1 MSIFEAGM
9 LISFGF
15 AWPIKLINTYRART
29 AKGVNPLFSIV
40 IIMGYCCGIIHKLLY
55 SRDMVLAIYIINLS
69 MVIADFCLY
78 FRNRRLDREQET
90 Y

>member
-29 AKGVNPLFSIV
+29 ARGVNPLFSIV
-40 IIMGYCCGIIHKLLY
+40 IIMGYCFGIIHKILY
-55 SRDMVLAIYIINLS
+55 SRDLVLAIYIINIC
-69 MVIADFCLY
+69 MVIADFCMYL
-78 FRNRRLDREQET
+78 RNRRLDRESENL
-90 Y
+90 